1 MDKYMTDELYLK
13 VSELAYTDVPA
24 GRSDILDK
32 EEYKDWRTIEP
43 KGASLHS
50 AYSGFD
56 AVVLEN
62 PKTNQVIIGYRGTEP
77 EGIIGKAADIET
89 DAFDVVGGRTRRLE
103 DAITD
108 PERHNIFKNSPFK
121 LMKDNMD
128 WENNQ
133 FHQAEEL
140 YEAVKVAYPDS
151 DISLTGHSL
160 GGGLAQYVAA
170 RQDVS
175 GMTYSAPSVT
185 NLLDDVSLAK
195 VNEGHFDNKM
205 VNVVHPN
212 DSVGAGGISEYDRHV
227 GSTVYKGQD
236 FDTANAM
243 YQNWKFQFQLKV
255 PFQPLG
261 AGSPMLVH
269 DVRIGVDLDKLH
281 VGDIMRFFDSFSKDE
296 GKGYHSMDQYEFDE
310 NGNLKGPLID
320 RSTGE
325 TINISPRWTA
335 HQEALSTF
343 SNLMAGIVPP
353 LIAAATGFVIGK
365 TGGKIQL
372 TPEELA
378 QAAREMR
385 LSLDGFSN
393 DAQASIQMFQTHIST
408 SESQSFTPI
417 AYNATATLQAINRW
431 YQESISEIA
440 EYIERKRED
449 FVIADQ
455 H

>member
-1 MDKYMTDELYLK
+1 MDTYITDKTYKEI
-13 VSELAYTDVPA
+13 SELAY
-24 GRSDILDK
+24 LDLK
-32 EEYKDWRTIEP
+32 EGDYPDTLDSANWKVIEP
-43 KGASLHS
+43 EGAKLHRR
-50 AYSGFD
+50 SGFD
-56 AVVLEN
+56 AVVLKN
-62 PKTNQVIIGYRGTEP
+62 DITDQIVIGYRGTEP
-77 EGIIGKAADIET
+77 EGKFKDKFADWKT
-89 DAFDVVGGRTRRLE
+89 DAFDVVGGRTRKLE

-140 YEAVKVAYPDS
+140 YETVQLAYPNS

-170 RQDVS
+170 RHDVS
-175 GMTYSAPSVT
+175 GMTYSAPSVM

-195 VNEGHFDNKM
+195 VNEGQFDNKM

-212 DSVGAGGISEYDRHV
+212 DSVGAGGISEYERHV
-227 GSTVYKGQD
+227 GLTVYKGQD

-243 YQNWKFQFQLKV
+243 YQNWKFHLQLKV

-269 DVRIGVDLDKLH
+269 DVGIDLDLDKLQI
-281 VGDIMRFFDSFSKDE
+281 GNIFRLIDSFSKDE
-296 GKGYHSMDQYEFDE
+296 GKGYHSMKQYEFDE
-310 NGNLKGPLID
+310 NGNLIGPLID

-325 TINISPRWTA
+325 TLDISPRWAA
-335 HQEALSTF
+335 HQEALSAL
-343 SNLMAGIVPP
+343 SNLMSGVVAPFVS
-353 LIAAATGFVIGK
+353 AAIGSV
-365 TGGKIQL
+365 GGKGDAKIQL

-378 QAAREMR
+378 QSAREMR
-385 LSLDGFSN
+385 LSLSGFSN

-417 AYNATATLQAINRW
+417 AYNATATLQRINRW

-440 EYIERKRED
+440 DYIERKRED

-455 H
+455 Q

>member
-13 VSELAYTDVPA
+13 ISELAYTDVPA

-32 EEYKDWRTIEP
+32 DEYKDWRTVEP

-140 YEAVKVAYPDS
+140 YEAVKAAYPDS

-185 NLLDDVSLAK
+185 NLLDDVSLSK

-269 DVRIGVDLDKLH
+269 DVRLGVDLDKLH

-310 NGNLKGPLID
+310 NGNLIGPLID
-320 RSTGE
+320 RSTGK
-325 TINISPRWTA
+325 TIDISPRWTA
-335 HQEALSTF
+335 HQETLARF
-343 SNLMAGIVPP
+343 SNLMSGIVPP
-353 LIAAATGFVIGK
+353 LIAAATGNVGGLG
-365 TGGKIQL
+365 GGKIQL

-385 LSLDGFSN
+385 LSLSGFSN
-393 DAQASIQMFQTHIST
+393 DARASIQMFQTHIST
-408 SESQSFTPI
+408 SESHSFTPI

-449 FVIADQ
+449 FVFADQ

>member
-1 MDKYMTDELYLK
+1 MDTYITDKTYKEI
-13 VSELAYTDVPA
+13 SELAY
-24 GRSDILDK
+24 LDLK
-32 EEYKDWRTIEP
+32 EGDYPDTLDSANWKVIEP
-43 KGASLHS
+43 EGAKLHRM
-50 AYSGFD
+50 SGFD
-56 AVVLEN
+56 AVVLKN
-62 PKTNQVIIGYRGTEP
+62 DITDQIVIGYRGTEP
-77 EGIIGKAADIET
+77 EGKLKDKFADWET
-89 DAFDVVGGRTRRLE
+89 DAFDVVGGRTRKLE

-121 LMKDNMD
+121 LMKDKMD

-140 YEAVKVAYPDS
+140 YEVVKTAYPNS

-170 RQDVS
+170 RHDVS
-175 GMTYSAPSVT
+175 GMTYSAPSVM

-195 VNEGHFDNKM
+195 VNEGQFDNKM

-212 DSVGAGGISEYDRHV
+212 DSVGAGGISEYERHV
-227 GSTVYKGQD
+227 GLTVYKGQD

-243 YQNWKFQFQLKV
+243 YQNWKFHLQLKI

-269 DVRIGVDLDKLH
+269 DVGIDVDLDKLQI
-281 VGDIMRFFDSFSKDE
+281 GNIYRLIDSFSKDE
-296 GKGYHSMDQYEFDE
+296 GKGYHSMKQYEFDE
-310 NGNLKGPLID
+310 NGNLVGPLID

-325 TINISPRWTA
+325 TLDISPRWTA
-335 HQEALSTF
+335 HQEALSAL
-343 SNLMAGIVPP
+343 SNLMSGVVAPFVS
-353 LIAAATGFVIGK
+353 AAIGNVGRK
-365 TGGKIQL
+365 GGGKIQL

-378 QAAREMR
+378 ESAREMR
-385 LSLDGFSN
+385 LSLSGFSN
-393 DAQASIQMFQTHIST
+393 DTQASIQMFQTHIST

-417 AYNATATLQAINRW
+417 AYNATATLQRINRW

-440 EYIERKRED
+440 DYIERKRED

-455 H
+455 Q

>member
-1 MDKYMTDELYLK
+1 MQDYISDELYHK
-13 VSELAYTDVPA
+13 ISIIAYQNDISVGTVISED
-24 GRSDILDK
+24 SK
-32 EEYKDWRTIEP
+32 YKDWKAVEP
-43 KGASLHS
+43 EGATLHKK
-50 AYSGFD
+50 YSGFD
-56 AVVLEN
+56 SIVFRNEE
-62 PKTNQVIIGYRGTEP
+62 TNQVIIGYRGTEP

-103 DAITD
+103 DAIND

-243 YQNWKFQFQLKV
+243 YLNWKFQFQLKV

-261 AGSPMLVH
+261 VGSPMLVH

-320 RSTGE
+320 RNTGE
-325 TINISPRWTA
+325 TIDISPRWTA
-335 HQEALSTF
+335 HQEALATF
-343 SNLMAGIVPP
+343 SNLMSGIVPP
-353 LIAAATGFVIGK
+353 LIAAATGNVSGM
-365 TGGKIQL
+365 GGKIQL

-385 LSLDGFSN
+385 LSLSGFSS

-417 AYNATATLQAINRW
+417 AYNATATLQGINRW

-455 H
+455 Y